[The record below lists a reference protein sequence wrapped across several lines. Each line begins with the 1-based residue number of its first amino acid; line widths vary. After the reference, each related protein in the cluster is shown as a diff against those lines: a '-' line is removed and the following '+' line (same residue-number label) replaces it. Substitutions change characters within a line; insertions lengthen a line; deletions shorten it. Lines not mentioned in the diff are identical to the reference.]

1 MSFLYGKSC
10 TFAPIKPLITQHM
23 KKYLSVAFAAVIALS
38 ACNSEKKPFTY
49 RGLSMVQPFE
59 TFIDS
64 LQQRGFAIDSAKTD
78 SAFTRVVMARTGDHY
93 RLMLAQQNG
102 KLQALQENYTL
113 STNDSTRR
121 TWQQLRDDFEKE
133 LGAWPNM
140 PKHGDDHKIAKFEAD
155 GGFITLTLEN
165 TYKPTLSVLYEV
177 K

>member
-1 MSFLYGKSC
+1 
-10 TFAPIKPLITQHM
+10 M
-23 KKYLSVAFAAVIALS
+23 KKILFAAMAIVALC
-38 ACNSEKKPFTY
+38 ACNSEKKDFSY
-49 RGLSMVQPFE
+49 RGLSMALPFQ

-78 SAFTRVVMARTGDHY
+78 SDFTRVVMAKDSEKYSLVIARQDS
-93 RLMLAQQNG
+93 LV
-102 KLQALQENYTL
+102 QALQENYQI

-121 TWQQLRDDFEKE
+121 MWQELRDQFEKD

-155 GGFITLTLEN
+155 GGFITITLEN
-165 TYKPTLSVLYEV
+165 TYKPTLSVLYQS

>member
-1 MSFLYGKSC
+1 
-10 TFAPIKPLITQHM
+10 M
-23 KKYLSVAFAAVIALS
+23 KKILVAAMAIVALC
-38 ACNSEKKPFTY
+38 ACNSEKKDFSY
-49 RGLSMVQPFE
+49 RGLPMTLPFQ

-78 SAFTRVVMARTGDHY
+78 SDFTRVVMAKDSEKY
-93 RLMLAQQNG
+93 RLVIARQDSLV
-102 KLQALQENYTL
+102 QALQENYQI

-121 TWQQLRDDFEKE
+121 MWQELRDQFEKD

-155 GGFITLTLEN
+155 GGFITITLEN
-165 TYKPTLSVLYEV
+165 TYKPTLSVLYQS